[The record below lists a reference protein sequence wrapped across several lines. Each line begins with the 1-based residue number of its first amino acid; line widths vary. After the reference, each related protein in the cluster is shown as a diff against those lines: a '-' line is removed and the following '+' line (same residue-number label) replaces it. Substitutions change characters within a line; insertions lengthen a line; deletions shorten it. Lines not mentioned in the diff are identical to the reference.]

1 MSKYPD
7 DLAIHQ
13 KYYNEICE
21 KLKSDTFAQFLGIEL
36 VEVGPG
42 SAIAEMKITENMLN
56 AHGTAHGGAIFT
68 LADFVFA
75 VACNSYGKT
84 SVGLNV
90 NVNYLAASF
99 NGKTIRATAT
109 EEKKNNR
116 TALYRVRV
124 ESEEELIATL
134 DCLAYRKN
142 DYFVPTDLTE

>member
-1 MSKYPD
+1 MKKFPD
-7 DLAIHQ
+7 DLEVHQ
-13 KYYNEICE
+13 QHYHEILE
-21 KLKSDTFAQFLGIEL
+21 KLKQDPFAQFLGIEL
-36 VEVGPG
+36 VELGPG
-42 SAIAEMKITENMLN
+42 TATAEVKITENMLN
-56 AHGTAHGGAIFT
+56 AHGTAHGGVIFT

-84 SVGLNV
+84 SVGLSV

-99 NGKTIRATAT
+99 QGKLLRATAT

-124 ESEEELIATL
+124 ESDEELVATL

-142 DYFVPTDLTE
+142 DYFVPANPAE